1 MPEYNTEGN
10 DKDAWFYRQ
19 GGFRS
24 TFDGNGHTVSGIT
37 CRDSKRSIMG
47 FFGATT
53 SDATVTDLRV
63 AGSIKGYWNLGGIS
77 AYNLGGVTVVPEDE
91 RPQAVLGCITSH
103 GSINADT
110 AAELLHISRDNASR
124 LLSRM
129 EASGQVALIRKGR
142 KYVILNRM

>member
-1 MPEYNTEGN
+1 MIAG
-10 DKDAWFYRQ
+10 KLVLF
-19 GGFRS
+19 
-24 TFDGNGHTVSGIT
+24 
-37 CRDSKRSIMG
+37 KRVYYPG
-47 FFGATT
+47 
-53 SDATVTDLRV
+53 D
-63 AGSIKGYWNLGGIS
+63 
-77 AYNLGGVTVVPEDE
+77 TVVPEDE
-91 RPQAVLGCITSH
+91 RPQAVPGFITSH